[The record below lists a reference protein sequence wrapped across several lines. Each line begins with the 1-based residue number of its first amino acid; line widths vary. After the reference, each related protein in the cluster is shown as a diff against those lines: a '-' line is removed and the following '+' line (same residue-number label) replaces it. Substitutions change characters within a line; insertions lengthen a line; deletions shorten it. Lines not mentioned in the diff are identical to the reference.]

1 MLDSLLPDCR
11 SHALALGC
19 AGALDRVARLAAAN
33 GAARQRELVAL
44 NGRLDDLVASL
55 ADVFSRYTGVPQS
68 RATILET
75 CQIRQKGAAHVPL
88 ARILRFSHPPKDV
101 LYGGGPTRSYTQKL
115 WMRVKEKAAYLPGC

>member
-75 CQIRQKGAAHVPL
+75 CQIRQKGAAHVLCRWLAYSGSPILLRRPL
-88 ARILRFSHPPKDV
+88 R
-101 LYGGGPTRSYTQKL
+101 GGPT
-115 WMRVKEKAAYLPGC
+115 P